1 MVIRGNNMKRKI
13 YLRLLGCIGAVLL
26 LLHGFVPIHAEEI
39 QISASAILENEDE
52 TDEPETDY
60 GVPKGILYTMVFYD
74 QGFFGYGEEGDF
86 KAGSFAHFVPILLAA
101 AALVLIYKKRNAIRN
116 WKYEENFRFVY
127 IFIMLM
133 WEMSYFWRLLYVGPA
148 DPTRHTLLTKLPLQ
162 ICQWT
167 LISCVFM
174 MAKKSE
180 ELFHL
185 DFFLVLSFSPLAMLV
200 PAVISNC
207 GPRYFR
213 YYQYWG
219 EHLMP
224 VVGMFY
230 MMFVHGMRPK
240 FRGVIYLAI
249 MLAIMAFPGIY
260 LNNTIREAHFFYLK
274 PGDFSMLSF
283 LPNSPGLLAVLYLS
297 AAFLLCVI
305 EYSIYRLIVKRTE
318 GKTHN
323 E

>member
-1 MVIRGNNMKRKI
+1 MSRFYVRVLICFVM
-13 YLRLLGCIGAVLL
+13 AVLSVQRFL
-26 LLHGFVPIHAEEI
+26 PVQAEADQAFPNQNPVYSVME
-39 QISASAILENEDE
+39 EGDE
-52 TDEPETDY
+52 TEDSDTEY
-60 GVPKGILYTMVFYD
+60 GVPEGIVYTMVFYD
-74 QGFFGYGEEGDF
+74 RGFFGYGEEGDF
-86 KAGSFAHFVPILLAA
+86 RAWSLAHLIPLLLTA
-101 AALVLIYKKRNAIRN
+101 AALILIYRKRTAIRN
-116 WKYEENFRFVY
+116 WKHEENFRFVY

-148 DPTRHTLLTKLPLQ
+148 DPGRHTLLTKLPLQ

-167 LISCVFM
+167 LITCCFM

-200 PAVISNC
+200 PAVITNC

-224 VVGMFY
+224 VIGMFY

-240 FRGVIYLAI
+240 FRGVAYMAV
-249 MLAIMAFPGIY
+249 MLAIMAVPGIY
-260 LNNTIREAHFFYLK
+260 LNHVIEEAHFFYLK
-274 PGDFSMLSF
+274 PGAFSMLAF
-283 LPNSPGLLAVLYLS
+283 LPDSPVILGVLYLS
-297 AAFLLCVI
+297 AAFVLCVL
-305 EYSIYRLIVKRTE
+305 EYSVYRLIMKRRK
-318 GKTHN
+318 GKADC
-323 E
+323 